1 MWVIWNQWATFF
13 FWLTNWVTV
22 SNTNVFSEFFSF
34 YENGKWWLAGLYL
47 DPITHAFTYPFAY
60 PPTSLPFFGFF
71 ALFDFGIATQL
82 WTAMSLAAFTIA
94 SLSLFFVVGS
104 KRRYL
109 FASIAS
115 LLFFTSY
122 PLQLEL
128 HLGQINLLI
137 GSLTVLSLACQ
148 RTQHRFASAALLAV
162 GTMLKGPPVLFLIY
176 FVAFR
181 RDLRY
186 LADFLVCCLVGFGLS
201 LFFVPIQLYSYWVV
215 NIVPTLFV
223 GSGVEINE
231 SVMQSLTLSDLGY
244 LTPVILLA
252 GVCLYAAFAFY
263 VNSHRFKGL
272 QRSSLSSDAMFLMNT
287 LVILFLG
294 SRSWP
299 QDYVWLILP
308 AALFLS
314 GLMMEDVKIA
324 YFALIGVA
332 TFLVNFNTYPIFP
345 YYLNFQVTMIPTGL
359 VGSVLMFIALV
370 LYYLRHGT
378 IVPNQHFINDK
389 T

>member
-1 MWVIWNQWATFF
+1 M
-13 FWLTNWVTV
+13 
-22 SNTNVFSEFFSF
+22 FSEFFNL
-34 YENGKWWLAGLYL
+34 YGNGKWWLAGLYV
-47 DPITHAFTYPFAY
+47 DPTTRAFTYPFAY

-71 ALFDFGIATQL
+71 ALFGFGIAAQL
-82 WTAMSLAAFTIA
+82 WTAMSLAAFAIA
-94 SLSLFFVVGS
+94 SLGLFFVVDS

-137 GSLTVLSLACQ
+137 GSLTVLSLVCQ
-148 RTQHRFASAALLAV
+148 RMQHRFASAALLAV
-162 GTMLKGPPVLFLIY
+162 GTMMKGPPVLFLIY

-186 LADFLVCCLVGFGLS
+186 LVDFLICCLVGFGLS
-201 LFFVPIQLYSYWVV
+201 LLVVPIQLYSYWIV

-231 SVMQSLTLSDLGY
+231 SIMRPLTQSNSAY
-244 LTPVILLA
+244 LTPMILLA
-252 GVCLYAAFAFY
+252 GVCLCAALAFY

-272 QRSSLSSDAMFLMNT
+272 QRSSLSADAMFLMNT

-299 QDYVWLILP
+299 QDYVWVILP

-345 YYLNFQVTMIPTGL
+345 YYLNFPITMIPTGL

-378 IVPNQHFINDK
+378 ILPNEHSINSK